1 MSEMLQ
7 KSVNL
12 EPEAM
17 SALHGCASISPMRFR
32 IPLINILH
40 RL

>member
-12 EPEAM
+12 EPEKITKK
-17 SALHGCASISPMRFR
+17 GCRSRMAAILFR
-32 IPLINILH
+32 K
-40 RL
+40 